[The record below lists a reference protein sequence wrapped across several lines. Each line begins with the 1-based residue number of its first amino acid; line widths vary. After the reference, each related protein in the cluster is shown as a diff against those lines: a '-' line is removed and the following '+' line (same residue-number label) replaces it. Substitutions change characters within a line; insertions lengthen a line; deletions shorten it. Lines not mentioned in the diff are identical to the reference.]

1 MSAID
6 ITTMRGEMPRA
17 VPHLLPELAATV
29 AKNCHFRHGV
39 ITPIMADVD
48 GVKTF
53 SLKPT
58 TIFRY
63 RDDYWFAWP
72 DIVDAIRS
80 PVAQDKYEQVYFTD
94 GKYPKVTSNEIA
106 TQGNGNFPAVS
117 FRLGIPAPSNAI
129 EVTAITPP
137 ADHGDDD
144 PTDDDTR
151 FYVETYVTGYRT
163 FTAIDIGVNK
173 ISDMLGGNGLKRL
186 IFKFLVN
193 ISDLQDSQFHGVLS
207 QHRDALIALNN
218 ALAAGVGAELAVAQ
232 VGLLAESLIQYIASL
247 NSLGYGIST
256 GDLLQRNLFFSKWIS
271 PVIRFVISLI
281 CPIFR

>member
-17 VPHLLPELAATV
+17 VPHLLPEQAATV

-80 PVAQDKYEQVYFTD
+80 PVAQDKYERVYFTD

-106 TQGNGNFPAVS
+106 TQGNGNFPAAS

-163 FTAIDIGVNK
+163 FSAIDIGVNK
-173 ISDMLGGNGLKRL
+173 ISDMLGGNGLERL

-193 ISDLQDSQFHGVLS
+193 ISDLQDFHFHGVLS
-207 QHRDALIALNN
+207 Q
-218 ALAAGVGAELAVAQ
+218 LAML
-232 VGLLAESLIQYIASL
+232 
-247 NSLGYGIST
+247 
-256 GDLLQRNLFFSKWIS
+256 
-271 PVIRFVISLI
+271 
-281 CPIFR
+281 

>member
-1 MSAID
+1 
-6 ITTMRGEMPRA
+6 
-17 VPHLLPELAATV
+17 
-29 AKNCHFRHGV
+29 
-39 ITPIMADVD
+39 MADVD